1 MTSVFLQ
8 VCCASSNPGQEH
20 SPVLYFPVRYQ
31 RPEPQPLEHYSLRP
45 QSRSHPW
52 NLFAPCTMGQFPE
65 VLGQERDHALWSL
78 LCHQSAPAASATLT
92 FLHLFLADLLPT
104 CSSSTGVQEVSHQ
117 SLSPLYS
124 TWKTHTQREP
134 LPKNTPLLTA
144 LPENTLTAGEVRGNY
159 PTAFKSQPSTTNTST
174 RITTK
179 WRK

>member
-1 MTSVFLQ
+1 MLPLIQARPGTFSCSLFPSQ
-8 VCCASSNPGQEH
+8 IPKARTPAS
-20 SPVLYFPVRYQ
+20 
-31 RPEPQPLEHYSLRP
+31 EHYSLRP
-45 QSRSHPW
+45 QSRSHPC
-52 NLFAPCTMGQFPE
+52 NLFAPCTTGQFPE
-65 VLGQERDHALWSL
+65 VLGQEWDRALWSL
-78 LCHQSAPAASATLT
+78 LCHQQSVPAASATLT

-104 CSSSTGVQEVSHQ
+104 RSSSTGVQEVSHQ

-144 LPENTLTAGEVRGNY
+144 LPENTLTAGEFRGNY
-159 PTAFKSQPSTTNTST
+159 PTAFESQPSTTNTST